1 MLYKFWDEMFNTQGE
16 STTLADMNGGS
27 SAAVAA
33 YTPKYNGR
41 LVAVK
46 LLWAGEAVTSL
57 MENVRVEMNC
67 SIWMPNIARFGLVGA
82 NIRTAPAVPVRP
94 EEWDVDLPAITNQGI
109 TAQYIYADAA
119 TPITCNLRVFGQF
132 IVNA

>member
-1 MLYKFWDEMFNTQGE
+1 MAKFWDEMFNTQGE
-16 STTLADMNGGS
+16 SVSLADMFAGS
-27 SAAVAA
+27 SGAVGP

-57 MENVRVEMNC
+57 FENVRVELTC
-67 SIWMPNIARFGLVGA
+67 SIWMPNIIRVGLVGP
-82 NIRTAPAVPVRP
+82 NIRTAPAVPVQP
-94 EEWDVDLPAITNQGI
+94 ESWDVDLAVVTNQGI

-132 IVNA
+132 QVMG